1 MHQNWPVLLLLFTRL
16 AWADPMCPAI
26 GGSVAYVKTMEE
38 LTGLVAQRNAALRAA
53 GQYSLAYRAV
63 QAANAAGQGSVT
75 VMVGGATQTLVL
87 SNSTSLAAAEKKMV
101 DWAAKGAQSKR
112 LVQEIAKKEVTLLRG
127 LGGLIRGGSGRFAS
141 TAGVAAGS
149 AAARTVIAQK
159 VVQKGSESVLLRGAL
174 SVVGAALGAALDTL
188 INPTV
193 CSAAEMPNMSTRYT
207 YQSYDRLLAYEGTGL
222 DCKGVIERIGELDL
236 GFQCTINS
244 RWGRTP
250 ECTPT
255 LKAICR
261 NPTQSPLT
269 AEADI
274 CTPEARDIF
283 SNYFTAWCPNYD
295 PYAEA
300 QQEQLAAANAYELA
314 LANKAP
320 ESTLVF
326 LRFRKIGTQIAR
338 KEMDLVSY
346 DGAIYQLERLV
357 QQTTYSYLPKGIIG
371 QAPITQERDWQ
382 SDPALV
388 EAHYRAESQ
397 LNQFRQARLTL
408 IQELESLRVELEK

>member
-174 SVVGAALGAALDTL
+174 SVVGAALAPHSTL
-188 INPTV
+188 L
-193 CSAAEMPNMSTRYT
+193 STQRFVR
-207 YQSYDRLLAYEGTGL
+207 Q
-222 DCKGVIERIGELDL
+222 
-236 GFQCTINS
+236 
-244 RWGRTP
+244 
-250 ECTPT
+250 
-255 LKAICR
+255 LKCRICR
-261 NPTQSPLT
+261 RGTRISRMTDCLRT
-269 AEADI
+269 
-274 CTPEARDIF
+274 R
-283 SNYFTAWCPNYD
+283 
-295 PYAEA
+295 
-300 QQEQLAAANAYELA
+300 ELA
-314 LANKAP
+314 
-320 ESTLVF
+320 
-326 LRFRKIGTQIAR
+326 
-338 KEMDLVSY
+338 
-346 DGAIYQLERLV
+346 
-357 QQTTYSYLPKGIIG
+357 
-371 QAPITQERDWQ
+371 
-382 SDPALV
+382 
-388 EAHYRAESQ
+388 
-397 LNQFRQARLTL
+397 
-408 IQELESLRVELEK
+408 